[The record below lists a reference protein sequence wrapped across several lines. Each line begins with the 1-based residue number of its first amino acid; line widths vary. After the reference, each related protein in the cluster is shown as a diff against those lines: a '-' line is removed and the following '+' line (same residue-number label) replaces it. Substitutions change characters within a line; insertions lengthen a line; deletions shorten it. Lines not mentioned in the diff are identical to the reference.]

1 MCTVKSNHGE
11 LGALDCLEGELKL
24 TRYWSVCVIIPLG
37 SLGGG
42 SCGLR
47 GVMWRRRLMAH
58 GRSTAKTPKIA
69 LVRASSRATSLE

>member
-47 GVMWRRRLMAH
+47 GGDVEETAH
-58 GRSTAKTPKIA
+58 GRWVVDCKNAQNSFW
-69 LVRASSRATSLE
+69 LGHLESHEP